1 VRTRILAVLL
11 VIAAPLA
18 AHSQTTAV
26 MGVGGSAPADLRE
39 EIGEM
44 LFNAAENNPGI
55 DVMDMRDQ
63 GLEDTLEFLGCSTA
77 SMACL
82 IELADTVMV
91 ERVLCASVSGEG
103 ADAEVSV
110 WYYDTVASVYLM
122 DQTSPI
128 GTRGDRTALDLH
140 VAAAVSNLIVLRVTS
155 DREAVEMFVDD
166 IPLGEAPV
174 VSFDLAPGTHVISAV
189 CDDCEASSRTIDV
202 ELGTYY
208 SENLTPLAVR
218 VARHEDGDAPA
229 SDDHETDGDDLLPT
243 ITTALG
249 VALLGTGVAFGFT
262 TLSTQ
267 EEFNATLVE
276 DRARELADT
285 GESQAMMTNI
295 FIVSGIVVTGAGIVL
310 MMTEEP
316 TTPWIDADSAGL
328 IVSGRF

>member
-1 VRTRILAVLL
+1 
-11 VIAAPLA
+11 
-18 AHSQTTAV
+18 
-26 MGVGGSAPADLRE
+26 
-39 EIGEM
+39 
-44 LFNAAENNPGI
+44 
-55 DVMDMRDQ
+55 
-63 GLEDTLEFLGCSTA
+63 
-77 SMACL
+77 
-82 IELADTVMV
+82 
-91 ERVLCASVSGEG
+91 
-103 ADAEVSV
+103 
-110 WYYDTVASVYLM
+110 
-122 DQTSPI
+122 
-128 GTRGDRTALDLH
+128 

-229 SDDHETDGDDLLPT
+229 SDDRETDGDDLLPT
-243 ITTALG
+243 LTTALG